1 MAKVELSNMLKK
13 LVKDRR
19 TSVRSLS
26 RELNIPQSTLN
37 SMVKGSQPG
46 SLEQLLK
53 LSKHFG
59 VSLEYLITG
68 EDSRTPTLDEVL
80 TQDVFSGW
88 LNVTIKRAI
97 PDKRK

>member
-1 MAKVELSNMLKK
+1 MSKIELSANLKK
-13 LVKDRR
+13 LLKDRR
-19 TSVRSLS
+19 TSVRALS

-37 SMVKGSQPG
+37 SIVAGKQPG

-53 LSKHFG
+53 LARYFG
-59 VSLEYLITG
+59 VSMEYLITG
-68 EDSRTPTLDEVL
+68 EDVRPPTLDEVL